1 MNILKHRDSVK
12 CDTWEQLRTIYQ
24 SALTSN
30 IGTYRNLNGYNEDN
44 WKSYL
49 DEYSYVLFDRG
60 ELAGA
65 IILKDDMNEKTLP
78 IWIGFME
85 ASSIAMELEKT
96 PRLRPITHDLVKN
109 LLEKLKYDVTKIEV
123 TDLRDDTFYARIY
136 LKRDDEE
143 YTLDSRP
150 SDAIAI
156 ALRTDSPIFV
166 NEEVI
171 EKSKK
176 IEIDED
182 KEKLAELLDNISEGD
197 FGKYKM

>member
-1 MNILKHRDSVK
+1 MKVSGI
-12 CDTWEQLRTIYQ
+12 
-24 SALTSN
+24 ALDPFTN
-30 IGTYRNLNGYNEDN
+30 TPI
-44 WKSYL
+44 
-49 DEYSYVLFDRG
+49 V
-60 ELAGA
+60 
-65 IILKDDMNEKTLP
+65 ILKDSANDKTLP

-96 PRLRPITHDLVKN
+96 PRLRPITHDLVRN
-109 LLEKLKYDVTKIEV
+109 LLEKLKFIVTKIEV

-136 LKRDDEE
+136 LKRESEE
-143 YTLDSRP
+143 YSLDSRP

-156 ALRTDSPIFV
+156 ALRTDSPIYV

-182 KEKLAELLDNISEGD
+182 KEKLAELLDKIPEGD

>member
-1 MNILKHRDSVK
+1 MFLLMKVSGI
-12 CDTWEQLRTIYQ
+12 
-24 SALTSN
+24 ALDPFTN
-30 IGTYRNLNGYNEDN
+30 TPI
-44 WKSYL
+44 
-49 DEYSYVLFDRG
+49 V
-60 ELAGA
+60 
-65 IILKDDMNEKTLP
+65 ILKDTLNDRTLP

-96 PRLRPITHDLVKN
+96 PRIRPITHDLVKN
-109 LLEKLKYDVTKIEV
+109 LIEKLKFVVTKVEV

-136 LKRDDEE
+136 LKRESEE
-143 YTLDSRP
+143 YSLDSRP

-156 ALRTDSPIFV
+156 ALRTDSPIYV

-182 KEKLAELLDNISEGD
+182 KEKLTELLEKLPEGD

>member
-1 MNILKHRDSVK
+1 MFLLMKVSGI
-12 CDTWEQLRTIYQ
+12 
-24 SALTSN
+24 ALDPFTN
-30 IGTYRNLNGYNEDN
+30 TPI
-44 WKSYL
+44 
-49 DEYSYVLFDRG
+49 V
-60 ELAGA
+60 
-65 IILKDDMNEKTLP
+65 ILKDAANEKTLP

-96 PRLRPITHDLVKN
+96 PRIRPITHDLVKN
-109 LLEKLKYDVTKIEV
+109 LLEKLKFIVTKIEV

-136 LKRDDEE
+136 LKRENEE
-143 YTLDSRP
+143 YSLDSRP

-156 ALRTDSPIFV
+156 ALRTDSPIYV
-166 NEEVI
+166 NDEVI

-182 KEKLAELLDNISEGD
+182 KEKLAEMLDKIPEGD

>member
-1 MNILKHRDSVK
+1 MFLLMKVSGI
-12 CDTWEQLRTIYQ
+12 
-24 SALTSN
+24 ALDPFTN
-30 IGTYRNLNGYNEDN
+30 TPI
-44 WKSYL
+44 
-49 DEYSYVLFDRG
+49 V
-60 ELAGA
+60 
-65 IILKDDMNEKTLP
+65 ILKDAANEKTLP

-96 PRLRPITHDLVKN
+96 PRIRPITHDLVKN
-109 LLEKLKYDVTKIEV
+109 LLEKLKFIVTKIEV

-136 LKRDDEE
+136 LKRENEE
-143 YTLDSRP
+143 YSLDSRP

-156 ALRTDSPIFV
+156 ALRTDSPIYV
-166 NEEVI
+166 NDEVI

-182 KEKLAELLDNISEGD
+182 KDKLAEMLDKIPEGD

>member
-1 MNILKHRDSVK
+1 MKVSGI
-12 CDTWEQLRTIYQ
+12 
-24 SALTSN
+24 ALDPFTN
-30 IGTYRNLNGYNEDN
+30 TPI
-44 WKSYL
+44 
-49 DEYSYVLFDRG
+49 V
-60 ELAGA
+60 
-65 IILKDDMNEKTLP
+65 ILKDAANEKTLP

-96 PRLRPITHDLVKN
+96 PRIRPITHDLVKN
-109 LLEKLKYDVTKIEV
+109 LLEKLKFIVTKIEV

-136 LKRDDEE
+136 LKRENEE
-143 YTLDSRP
+143 YSLDSRP

-156 ALRTDSPIFV
+156 ALRTDSPIYV
-166 NEEVI
+166 NDEVI

-182 KEKLAELLDNISEGD
+182 KEKLAEMLDKIPEGD

>member
-1 MNILKHRDSVK
+1 MFLLMKVSGI
-12 CDTWEQLRTIYQ
+12 
-24 SALTSN
+24 ALDPFTN
-30 IGTYRNLNGYNEDN
+30 TPI
-44 WKSYL
+44 
-49 DEYSYVLFDRG
+49 V
-60 ELAGA
+60 
-65 IILKDDMNEKTLP
+65 ILKDTANDKTLP

-96 PRLRPITHDLVKN
+96 PRLRPITHDLVRN
-109 LLEKLKYDVTKIEV
+109 LLEKLKFIVTKIEV

-136 LKRDDEE
+136 LKRESEE
-143 YTLDSRP
+143 YSLDSRP

-156 ALRTDSPIFV
+156 ALRTDSPIYV
-166 NEEVI
+166 SEEVI

-182 KEKLAELLDNISEGD
+182 KEKLAELLEKIPEGD

>member
-1 MNILKHRDSVK
+1 MKVSGI
-12 CDTWEQLRTIYQ
+12 
-24 SALTSN
+24 ALDPFTN
-30 IGTYRNLNGYNEDN
+30 TPI
-44 WKSYL
+44 
-49 DEYSYVLFDRG
+49 V
-60 ELAGA
+60 
-65 IILKDDMNEKTLP
+65 ILKDAANEKTLP

-96 PRLRPITHDLVKN
+96 PRIRPITHDLVKN
-109 LLEKLKYDVTKIEV
+109 LLEKLKFIVTKIEV

-136 LKRDDEE
+136 LKRENEE
-143 YTLDSRP
+143 YSLDSRP

-156 ALRTDSPIFV
+156 ALRTDSPIYV
-166 NEEVI
+166 NDEVI

-182 KEKLAELLDNISEGD
+182 KEKLAEILDKIPEGD

>member
-1 MNILKHRDSVK
+1 MFLQMKVSGI
-12 CDTWEQLRTIYQ
+12 
-24 SALTSN
+24 ALDPFTN
-30 IGTYRNLNGYNEDN
+30 TPI
-44 WKSYL
+44 
-49 DEYSYVLFDRG
+49 V
-60 ELAGA
+60 
-65 IILKDDMNEKTLP
+65 ILKDNTNDKTLP

-96 PRLRPITHDLVKN
+96 PRVRPITHDLVKN
-109 LLEKLKYDVTKIEV
+109 LIEKLGFLVSKIEV
-123 TDLRDDTFYARIY
+123 TDLRNDTFYASMH
-136 LKRDDEE
+136 LKNDTEE
-143 YTLDSRP
+143 YILDARP

-171 EKSKK
+171 EKSKN

-182 KEKLAELLDNISEGD
+182 KEKLEKLLDDMTDAD

>member
-1 MNILKHRDSVK
+1 MLQMKVSGI
-12 CDTWEQLRTIYQ
+12 
-24 SALTSN
+24 ALDPFTNSP
-30 IGTYRNLNGYNEDN
+30 I
-44 WKSYL
+44 
-49 DEYSYVLFDRG
+49 V
-60 ELAGA
+60 
-65 IILKDDMNEKTLP
+65 ILKDELNERTLP

-96 PRLRPITHDLVKN
+96 PRIRPITHDLVKN
-109 LLEKLKYDVTKIEV
+109 LLEKLKYSVTKIEV

-136 LKRDDEE
+136 LQKEDEE
-143 YTLDSRP
+143 YSLDSRP

-156 ALRTDSPIFV
+156 ALRTESPIFV

-171 EKSKK
+171 EKSKT

-182 KEKLAELLDNISEGD
+182 KDKLDELLESMTDGD

>member
-1 MNILKHRDSVK
+1 MFLLMKVSGI
-12 CDTWEQLRTIYQ
+12 
-24 SALTSN
+24 ALDPFTN
-30 IGTYRNLNGYNEDN
+30 TPI
-44 WKSYL
+44 
-49 DEYSYVLFDRG
+49 V
-60 ELAGA
+60 
-65 IILKDDMNEKTLP
+65 ILKDTTNDKTLP

-96 PRLRPITHDLVKN
+96 PRIRPITHDLVKN
-109 LLEKLKYDVTKIEV
+109 LLEKLKFVVTKIEV

-136 LKRDDEE
+136 LKRDSEE
-143 YTLDSRP
+143 YSLDSRP

-166 NEEVI
+166 NEEVL
-171 EKSKK
+171 EKSKN

-182 KEKLAELLDNISEGD
+182 KEKLAELLENIPEGN

>member
-1 MNILKHRDSVK
+1 MMLLMKVSGI
-12 CDTWEQLRTIYQ
+12 
-24 SALTSN
+24 ALDPFTKTP
-30 IGTYRNLNGYNEDN
+30 I
-44 WKSYL
+44 
-49 DEYSYVLFDRG
+49 V
-60 ELAGA
+60 
-65 IILKDDMNEKTLP
+65 ILKDDMNEKTLP

-96 PRLRPITHDLVKN
+96 PRLRPITPDLVKN

-136 LKRDDEE
+136 LERDDEE

>member
-1 MNILKHRDSVK
+1 MFLLMKVSGI
-12 CDTWEQLRTIYQ
+12 
-24 SALTSN
+24 ALDPFTN
-30 IGTYRNLNGYNEDN
+30 TPI
-44 WKSYL
+44 
-49 DEYSYVLFDRG
+49 V
-60 ELAGA
+60 
-65 IILKDDMNEKTLP
+65 ILKDSINEKTLP

-96 PRLRPITHDLVKN
+96 PRIRPITHDLVKN
-109 LLEKLKYDVTKIEV
+109 LIEKLKFVVTKIEV
-123 TDLRDDTFYARIY
+123 TDLRNDTFYARIY
-136 LKRDDEE
+136 LKRDNEE
-143 YTLDSRP
+143 YSLDSRP

-166 NEEVI
+166 NEDVL

-182 KEKLAELLDNISEGD
+182 KEKLAELLENMPEGD